1 MNIDTLNLKT
11 FDFRESSAFYWII
24 RRVFIGF
31 YLFII
36 YMYAILFA
44 ILVQTGELKTTM
56 AELNVHESQNELN
69 LKKKTVTDIERS
81 EKLVAEQNSD
91 GGDDFNKYFPKTHLQ
106 LMLLFGALGAVFMI
120 TRTFVRTVDKID
132 LPVVWYLTRPFQGA
146 LMAIFIYLAFL
157 AGQIAFYSGKGDAVN
172 PNEINV
178 YTISLLAIIAGMFTD
193 HAYTRLLRVAERLL
207 IKEATD
213 SKDIETSD

>member
-1 MNIDTLNLKT
+1 
-11 FDFRESSAFYWII
+11 
-24 RRVFIGF
+24 
-31 YLFII
+31 
-36 YMYAILFA
+36 
-44 ILVQTGELKTTM
+44 M

-146 LMAIFIYLAFL
+146 IMAIFIYLAFL